1 MKVLGIDH
9 GDARIGLALSDDLG
23 MMAHPLETV
32 DARVA
37 PDILLDIIAGIVSA
51 KKVER
56 VVLGLPRN
64 MDGSYGPAA
73 AKVKQFGAALQARIG
88 DVKIV
93 FWDERMTTQ
102 QAQRSLHEAGRNTKN
117 SRRVI
122 DQVAAV
128 IILQNYLDA
137 QAGGAGF

>member
-37 PDILLDIIAGIVSA
+37 PDVLLKNIAGIVLA
-51 KKVER
+51 KKIER

-73 AKVKQFGAALQARIG
+73 AKVKQFGAALQTRIG
-88 DVKIV
+88 EVKVI